1 MLVYGYVHR
10 VAIAGWLFLSECL
23 LSMCLLQADGK
34 TRDDKDKGLGKTASV
49 DEDAMPADAPRALA
63 AFYQKGRR

>member
-1 MLVYGYVHR
+1 MLVYGHVR
-10 VAIAGWLFLSECL
+10 SVGIAGWHFLSECF

-34 TRDDKDKGLGKTASV
+34 TRDDKDKGLGNTATV